1 MCATFGDDP
10 FEPETPLHGG
20 DVTEGVV
27 RVGDTVRRPRQPFSA
42 SVAAYL
48 VHLEDQGF
56 AGAPRWHGI
65 DDRGRDILDFMAG
78 LVPGSPLEDW
88 AATDAVLADVGR
100 LLRDLHEASA
110 GFVAPAGAV
119 WFGDDLA
126 VDLPPDAVIDEPPEL
141 VSHCDVTP
149 QNVVFRGG
157 RPVALIDFDLT
168 RPTTRLLDV
177 LNTSMHWV
185 PLKDLVDRDS
195 VQADADVPARLRL
208 FVDACGLSADE
219 RSRLLDLAERAFV
232 RTWYRMRANAE
243 HRGGGWARMCDEGV
257 GDKIVRRQRCLARNR
272 DALAGALR

>member
-1 MCATFGDDP
+1 MCATFGNDP

-27 RVGDTVRRPRQPFSA
+27 RAGDTVRRPRQPFSA

-48 VHLEDQGF
+48 VHLELRSF

-65 DDRGRDILDFMAG
+65 DDRGRDILDFVAG
-78 LVPGSPLEDW
+78 RVPGRPLDGW
-88 AATDAVLADVGR
+88 AVTDAVLADVGR
-100 LLRDLHEASA
+100 LLRGLHEASA

-119 WFGDDLA
+119 WFGDDLV
-126 VDLPPDAVIDEPPEL
+126 VDLPPAAVVDEPPEL

-177 LNTSMHWV
+177 LNTALHWV
-185 PLKDLVDRDS
+185 PLKDPVDRDS
-195 VQADADVPARLRL
+195 VQAAADVPARLRL
-208 FVDACGLSADE
+208 FVDAYGLTADE
-219 RSRLLDLAERAFV
+219 RDQILDLAERAFA

-243 HRGGGWARMCDEGV
+243 HRGGGWARMWSEGV
-257 GDKIVRRQRCLARNR
+257 GDKIVRRQRWLER
-272 DALAGALR
+272 DREALAAALR